1 MLSTRNF
8 HSIFNNS
15 LQYMVRKII
24 HIDMDAFYAS
34 VEQRD
39 NPSYRSL
46 PLVVGGSPT
55 QRGVVAAASY
65 EARKFGIHSAMSS
78 RIAIK
83 KCPSLIFVR
92 PRFDVYREV
101 SEQIH
106 DIFAC
111 YTDLIEPVAL
121 DEAYLDVTQNKQN
134 IKYAYTIAKLIRADI
149 FKQTGLTAS
158 AGVSMNKFLAKMA
171 SGMNK
176 PNGMTVILPENAEA
190 FVEALPIEKFH
201 GIGKVTA
208 AKMHSLGIKNGADLK
223 LLSQKELRDCFGKAG
238 EYYYK
243 IARAQDDRPVEANR
257 IRKSIG
263 AETSFAQDLSDK
275 YFIISELQEIAR
287 VLKQRI
293 DKHQASGRTITLKI
307 KFSNYRQIT
316 RSKTLLAPINDLET
330 ISTKTVELLES
341 VDLNEQSIRLL
352 GISLSNLDN
361 NVNHQDNKNNYQ
373 FIQLHLFH

>member
-1 MLSTRNF
+1 
-8 HSIFNNS
+8 
-15 LQYMVRKII
+15 MVRKII

-65 EARKFGIHSAMSS
+65 EARRYGIHSAMSS
-78 RIAIK
+78 RVAIK

-92 PRFDVYREV
+92 PRFEVYRAV

-106 DIFAC
+106 EVFAR

-134 IKYAYTIAKLIRADI
+134 IAYASTIAKLIRGAI
-149 FKQTGLTAS
+149 FKETGLTAS
-158 AGVSMNKFLAKMA
+158 AGISMNKFLAKMA
-171 SGMNK
+171 SGTNK

-190 FVEALPIEKFH
+190 FVKALPIEKFH

-208 AKMHSLGIKNGADLK
+208 AKMHSLLIKNGADLK
-223 LLSQKELRDCFGKAG
+223 QLSQQYLIQHFGKAG

-243 IARAQDDRPVEANR
+243 IARAQDDRPVQANR

-263 AETSFAQDLSDK
+263 AETSFAQDLSDRES
-275 YFIISELQEIAR
+275 ILLELQEIAR
-287 VLKQRI
+287 TLKQRV

-307 KFSNYRQIT
+307 KFSDYKQIT
-316 RSKTLLAPINDLET
+316 RSKTLLVAINDLET
-330 ISTKTVELLES
+330 IELYAVQLLES
-341 VDLNEQSIRLL
+341 VDFNSQSIRLL
-352 GISLSNLDN
+352 GLSLSNLDN
-361 NVNHQDNKNNYQ
+361 DNNAIP
-373 FIQLHLFH
+373 IQLPLFELFPTPNEMS

>member
-1 MLSTRNF
+1 MTK
-8 HSIFNNS
+8 
-15 LQYMVRKII
+15 KII

-46 PLVVGGSPT
+46 PLVVGGSPS

-121 DEAYLDVTQNKQN
+121 DEAYLDVTQNKQS
-134 IKYAYTIAKLIRADI
+134 IKYASTIARLIRADI

-208 AKMHSLGIKNGADLK
+208 TKMHSLGIKNGADLK
-223 LLSQKELRDCFGKAG
+223 LRSQKELIDSFGKAG

-243 IARAQDDRPVEANR
+243 IARAQDDRSVEANR
-257 IRKSIG
+257 VRKSIG
-263 AETSFAQDLSDK
+263 TETSFAQDLSDK
-275 YFIISELQEIAR
+275 QSILSELQQIAR
-287 VLKQRI
+287 ILKQRI
-293 DKHQASGRTITLKI
+293 DKHQAFGRTITLKI
-307 KFSNYRQIT
+307 KFSDYRQIT
-316 RSKTLLAPINDLET
+316 RSKTLFSPINDLET
-330 ISTKTVELLES
+330 IGTKAIELLES
-341 VDLNEQSIRLL
+341 VDLNEQTIRNI
-352 GISLSNLDN
+352 GISVSNIDNDNDDFVDLPLFKFLS
-361 NVNHQDNKNNYQ
+361 KKT
-373 FIQLHLFH
+373 

>member
-1 MLSTRNF
+1 
-8 HSIFNNS
+8 
-15 LQYMVRKII
+15 
-24 HIDMDAFYAS
+24 MDAFYAS

-39 NPSYRSL
+39 NPSYRGK

-65 EARKFGIHSAMSS
+65 EARYFGIHSAMSS
-78 RIAIK
+78 RVAIK

-92 PRFDVYREV
+92 PRFDVYRAV

-106 DIFAC
+106 DIFAR
-111 YTDLIEPVAL
+111 YTDIIEPIAL

-134 IKYAYTIAKLIRADI
+134 ISYASTIARLIRANI
-149 FKQTGLTAS
+149 FKETSLTAS

-176 PNGMTVILPENAEA
+176 PNGMTIILPENAEA

-208 AKMHSLGIKNGADLK
+208 TRMHSLAIKNGADLK
-223 LLSQKELRDCFGKAG
+223 QLSQKQLTNYFGKAG

-263 AETSFAQDLSDK
+263 AETSFAQDLTDK
-275 YFIISELQEIAR
+275 QSILSELQEIAQT
-287 VLKQRI
+287 LKQRL
-293 DKHQASGRTITLKI
+293 DKVQASGRTITLKV

-316 RSKTLLAPINDLET
+316 RSKTLLTPINDLET
-330 ISTKTVELLES
+330 IGAQALELLES

-352 GISLSNLDN
+352 GISLSNLN
-361 NVNHQDNKNNYQ
+361 NNNQYHYVQ
-373 FIQLHLFH
+373 LPLFEFISQ